1 MIKMQGVIT
10 GVSMVLVVAAMGG
23 VAAARGPSRGAG
35 PMSKGAGG
43 AALIL
48 FCALGQLGSALAAL
62 GPGMGAGLEIAVR
75 QVLSAGAALIILVV
89 SLGVLGRGERAAG
102 ASRIGLPT
110 LALAAGVCSLA
121 GLPPTDGFFAKLL
134 IYESGIRSGDFAGRL
149 IVALVALFN
158 LIWLVRG
165 TELVSCAR
173 RMEKSDGLVMTR
185 KGEALVLVALLC
197 LIVGGGLFPGI
208 FWGAWRL
215 IVPRR

>member
-1 MIKMQGVIT
+1 LIKMQGVIT
-10 GVSMVLVVAAMGG
+10 GVSMVLVVAAMAG

-35 PMSKGAGG
+35 R

-62 GPGMGAGLEIAVR
+62 GSGMGAGLEIAVR

-134 IYESGIRSGDFAGRL
+134 IYESGIRSGGFAGRL
-149 IVALVALFN
+149 IVALVALLN

-185 KGEALVLVALLC
+185 KGEALVLVALMC

-208 FWGAWRL
+208 FWEAWRL